1 MYGIYPSHHKKYFA
15 SIHVDGKTHYIGKYK
30 NHSEASYA
38 VLRFIKNKGCTCKK
52 VVYKG
57 V

>member
-38 VLRFIKNKGCTCKK
+38 VLHFIKNKGCTCKK